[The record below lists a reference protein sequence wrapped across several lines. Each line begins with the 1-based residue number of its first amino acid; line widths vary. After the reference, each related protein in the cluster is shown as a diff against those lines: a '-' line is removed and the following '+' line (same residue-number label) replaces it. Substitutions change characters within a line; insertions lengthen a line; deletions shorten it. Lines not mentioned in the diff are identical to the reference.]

1 MAKKQSPN
9 LSEKEDSLKSKLLIF
24 FLAGMLFLFTGC
36 AYVHVK
42 APFDNDLDRT
52 ELGSKTGTADAYCI
66 FWLVAW
72 GDAGYAEAARNGNI
86 KVMKHADQE
95 IHQIFFGCY
104 THWKVIVYGD

>member
-1 MAKKQSPN
+1 MKAKIVI
-9 LSEKEDSLKSKLLIF
+9 LFIAGVFLL
-24 FLAGMLFLFTGC
+24 LTGC

-42 APFDNDLDRT
+42 APFDTGLDKT

-66 FWLVAW
+66 LWLVAW
-72 GDAGYAEAARNGNI
+72 GDAGYAEAARNGDI

-95 IHQIFFGCY
+95 IHQVLFGCY